1 MQKHV
6 LIIGNGIAGITTAI
20 NLRKLDSDTLITV
33 VSEETEYFFS
43 RTALM
48 YVFMGHM
55 KFEHTQPYENHFWK
69 ENKIALLKATVKSVL
84 PNENTVVFE
93 SNEKLK
99 YNQLVIA
106 TGSKPNKFG
115 WPGQDLAGV
124 SGLYHKKDLEYV
136 SDLSLKIKKAV
147 IVGGGLI
154 GIELAEMLHSKGK
167 EVVFLVRESSFWNN
181 VLSENE
187 AEIINKQILDH
198 GIDLRLSAELDEII
212 GQNKEVAQVKTKS
225 GELIDCQY
233 VGLTVGVSPN
243 IEFLKDSDIETKRGV
258 LVNRMLQTNFDNI
271 YAIGDCAEQKEALPN
286 RRPIEAVWYTGK
298 IMGEALAKTLNGKP
312 TEYTPGHWFNSAKFF
327 DIEYQVYGD
336 MPAATPEGQTEFF
349 WKNKKNNK
357 SIRILFKT
365 ENRKFIG
372 INTLGIRLRH
382 AFFNEVLENEQTVDY
397 VLDNLTKAN
406 FDPEFYKRYE
416 KEIQSAF
423 NK

>member
-69 ENKIALLKATVKSVL
+69 ENKIELLKATVKSVL
-84 PNENTVVFE
+84 PNENAVVFE

-99 YNQLVIA
+99 YDQLVIA

-136 SDLSLKIKKAV
+136 NDLAPKIKKAV

-212 GQNKEVAQVKTKS
+212 GQSKEVAQVKTKS

-243 IEFLKDSDIETKRGV
+243 IEFLKDSGIETKRGV
-258 LVNRMLQTNFDNI
+258 MVNRMLQTNFENI

-312 TEYTPGHWFNSAKFF
+312 TEYAPGHWFNSAKFF

-336 MPAATPEGQTEFF
+336 MPAVTPEGQTEFF
-349 WKNKKNNK
+349 WKNKENNK
-357 SIRILFKT
+357 SIRILFET

-382 AFFNEVLENEQTVDY
+382 AFFNEVLDNEQTVDY

>member
-69 ENKIALLKATVKSVL
+69 ENKIELLKATVKSVL
-84 PNENTVVFE
+84 PHENTVVFE

-99 YNQLVIA
+99 YDQLVIA

-136 SDLSLKIKKAV
+136 SDLSPKIKKAV

-167 EVVFLVRESSFWNN
+167 DVVFLVRESSFWNN

-187 AEIINKQILDH
+187 AQIINKQILDH
-198 GIDLRLSAELDEII
+198 GIDLRLSSELDEII

-243 IEFLKDSDIETKRGV
+243 IEFLKDSGIETKRGV

-298 IMGEALAKTLNGKP
+298 IMGEALAKTLNGNP
-312 TEYTPGHWFNSAKFF
+312 TEYAPGHWFNSAKFF

-336 MPAATPEGQTEFF
+336 MPAETTEGQTEFF
-349 WKNKKNNK
+349 WKNKENNK
-357 SIRILFKT
+357 SIRILFET
-365 ENRKFIG
+365 ESRKFIG

-382 AFFNEVLENEQTVDY
+382 AFFNEVLDNKQTVDY

-406 FDPEFYKRYE
+406 FDPEFFKRYE

>member
-1 MQKHV
+1 MQNHV

-69 ENKIALLKATVKSVL
+69 ENKIELLKATVKSVL
-84 PNENTVVFE
+84 PNENAVVFE

-99 YNQLVIA
+99 YDQLVIA

-136 SDLSLKIKKAV
+136 NDLAPKIKKAV

-187 AEIINKQILDH
+187 AQIINKQILDH
-198 GIDLRLSAELDEII
+198 GIDLRLSAELGEII
-212 GQNKEVAQVKTKS
+212 GQSKEVAQVKTKS

-243 IEFLKDSDIETKRGV
+243 IEFLKDSGIETKRGV
-258 LVNRMLQTNFDNI
+258 LVNRMLQTNFENI
-271 YAIGDCAEQKEALPN
+271 HAIGDCAEQKEALPN

-336 MPAATPEGQTEFF
+336 MPAVTPKGQTEFF
-349 WKNKKNNK
+349 WKNKENNK
-357 SIRILFKT
+357 SIRILFET

-382 AFFNEVLENEQTVDY
+382 AFFNEVLDNEQTVDY